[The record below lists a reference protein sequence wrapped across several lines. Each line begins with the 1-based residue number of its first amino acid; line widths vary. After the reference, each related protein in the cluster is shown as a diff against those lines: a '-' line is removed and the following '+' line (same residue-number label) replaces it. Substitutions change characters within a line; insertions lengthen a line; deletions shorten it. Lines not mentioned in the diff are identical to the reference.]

1 MGLPAVI
8 YKLRPEDN
16 VGTALSNLAEGEKY
30 PVFEEG
36 KGVVGEIEVV
46 TPVPKWYKVALERI
60 GEDEE
65 VIKFG
70 YPIGVSVMEIEP
82 GVVVHITNVVLDSKY
97 EFKELVRRGF
107 VLGEALTRIGKGELL
122 RVGRNFR
129 PLHPSLKGLP
139 PRVRVGVA
147 VAPIAEGGV
156 VRLGNIVDLRRELG
170 WNERYRRLVRDF
182 YRFLRAGL
190 AEFSRV
196 QVG

>member
-8 YKLRPEDN
+8 YKLKPEDN
-16 VGTALSNLAEGEKY
+16 VGTALSDLVEGRRY

-36 KGVVGEIEVV
+36 SGVIGEIEVI
-46 TPVPKWYKVALERI
+46 TPVPKWYKVSLERI

-65 VIKFG
+65 VVKFG
-70 YPIGVSVMEIEP
+70 YTIGVSVMEIEP
-82 GVVVHITNVVLDSKY
+82 GVVVHVTNVVLDSKY
-97 EFKELVRRGF
+97 EFKELVKGGF
-107 VLGEALTRIGKGELL
+107 ILGEALVRIEKGELL

-129 PLHPSLKGLP
+129 PLHPSMKELP
-139 PRVRVGVA
+139 PRSRVGVA
-147 VAPIAEGGV
+147 AAPIAEGGAI
-156 VRLGNIVDLRRELG
+156 RLGNIVDVRRELG

-190 AEFSRV
+190 MEFSRI